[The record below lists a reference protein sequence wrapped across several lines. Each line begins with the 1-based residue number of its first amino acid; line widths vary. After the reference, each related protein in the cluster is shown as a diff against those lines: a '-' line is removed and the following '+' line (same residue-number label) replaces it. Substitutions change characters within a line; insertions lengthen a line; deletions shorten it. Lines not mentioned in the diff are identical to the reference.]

1 MKKLLFDLRL
11 LTKCIL
17 TPTMQGCSITV
28 QWWLKDEEM
37 LMKHSHTSDF
47 RQVLLSMHTPP
58 VGPRRRL
65 QGADVSVWRLWRPA
79 LSGGQG
85 WSRRRHP
92 GIENFQ
98 DHTSAGWLW
107 GQRCWG
113 RVPGHGWFIR
123 RSNRRRTPSLLDR
136 RQCLGRPEQFGGGC
150 RWRRSW
156 FIWLD
161 TGHPLNPVFLKC
173 TIFRLYW

>member
-1 MKKLLFDLRL
+1 
-11 LTKCIL
+11 
-17 TPTMQGCSITV
+17 MQGCSIIV

-37 LMKHSHTSDF
+37 LMKHSRNSDF
-47 RQVLLSMHTPP
+47 RQVLLSMHTLP

-79 LSGGQG
+79 LSGGRG
-85 WSRRRHP
+85 WSRRWHP

-98 DHTSAGWLW
+98 DHTSAGWLG

-113 RVPGHGWFIR
+113 RVPVHGWFIR

-136 RQCLGRPEQFGGGC
+136 RQYLGRPEQFGGGC

-156 FIWLD
+156 FTWLD
-161 TGHPLNPVFLKC
+161 TGHTLNPVFLKC
-173 TIFRLYW
+173 TIFSLSW